1 MKKILSVILLSC
13 IILSFVACGANNT
26 NSEENKN
33 NQHKQTNLDISMD
46 SLMKTNESDKSNFE
60 YTITEDG
67 VCINRYIG
75 DDAVVVIPTKIENTE
90 VYKIANQAFANNDTV
105 QAIRIADTVTDLSGY
120 GTFIN
125 CLNLKYLVLGEGVE
139 VLGDYSVTGCLN
151 LEEIRL
157 NENLKKIGE
166 LGLYAGSDKLKEIY
180 IPESV
185 IEMDGGVFNPFSIIY
200 VKAGSYAEEYVKN
213 YTSALHDYV
222 VE

>member
-13 IILSFVACGANNT
+13 IILSFAACGANNT

-46 SLMKTNESDKSNFE
+46 SLMKTNESDKCNFE

-75 DDAVVVIPTKIENTE
+75 DDAVVVVPTKIENTE
-90 VYKIANQAFANNDTV
+90 VYKIV
-105 QAIRIADTVTDLSGY
+105 QAIRIANTVTDLSGY
-120 GTFIN
+120 GIFIN
-125 CLNLKYLVLGEGVE
+125 CTNLKYLVFGENVQKI
-139 VLGDYSVTGCLN
+139 GDYSISGCFN

-166 LGLYAGSDKLKEIY
+166 LGLYTASDKLKELH

-185 IEMDGGVFNPFSIIY
+185 VEMGVGALNDYSVIY
-200 VKAGSYAEEYVKN
+200 VKSGSYAEEYMKS
-213 YTSALHDYV
+213 YESARHDYI